1 MCGFDL
7 RDGCAKRRLF
17 ETPGFILMLKMK
29 LLMMAVMMM
38 TMMEKLIMMM
48 VMAPHSQ
55 GRRLQDKE
63 ERVRRGKNTRE

>member
-17 ETPGFILMLKMK
+17 ETPGFILMLKVK
-29 LLMMAVMMM
+29 LL
-38 TMMEKLIMMM
+38 TMMKMMVKLIMMM
-48 VMAPHSQ
+48 VMAPRSQ

-63 ERVRRGKNTRE
+63 ERVERVKNTKV

>member
-17 ETPGFILMLKMK
+17 ETPGFILMLKVK
-29 LLMMAVMMM
+29 LL
-38 TMMEKLIMMM
+38 TMMKMMVKLIMMM
-48 VMAPHSQ
+48 VMAPRSQ

-63 ERVRRGKNTRE
+63 ERVERVKNTRV